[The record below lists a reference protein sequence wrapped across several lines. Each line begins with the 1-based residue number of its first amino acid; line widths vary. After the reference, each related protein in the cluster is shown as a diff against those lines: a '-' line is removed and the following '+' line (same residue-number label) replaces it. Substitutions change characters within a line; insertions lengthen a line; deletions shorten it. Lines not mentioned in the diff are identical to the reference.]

1 MLTEPHGD
9 LIDAI
14 FAHFRHNE
22 MNYYINTHD
31 QRESKYPIDHSENIE
46 ESNSISEIDSRHS
59 IDFTITNSNLQKL
72 NTKDD
77 DINNR
82 NRSLN
87 TKQRNIFDYVH
98 KWTRDYAINQLCK
111 FSKQMKR

>member
-14 FAHFRHNE
+14 FAHVRDNE
-22 MNYYINTHD
+22 MNYNIEPHD
-31 QRESKYPIDHSENIE
+31 QRENKAPIDHSENIE

-59 IDFTITNSNLQKL
+59 AHFTITNSNLEKL
-72 NTKDD
+72 NTNDD
-77 DINNR
+77 NINNR

-87 TKQRNIFDYVH
+87 TKQ
-98 KWTRDYAINQLCK
+98 
-111 FSKQMKR
+111 SM

>member
-14 FAHFRHNE
+14 FAHVRDNE
-22 MNYYINTHD
+22 MNYNIEPHD
-31 QRESKYPIDHSENIE
+31 QRENKDPIDHSENIE

-59 IDFTITNSNLQKL
+59 THFTITNSNLEKL
-72 NTKDD
+72 NTNDD

-87 TKQRNIFDYVH
+87 TKQSMLSYV
-98 KWTRDYAINQLCK
+98 K
-111 FSKQMKR
+111 FPNK